1 MQATGREAP
10 AGRQPWRPLA
20 QDAMT
25 QLTLQVAGLGQ
36 QLAMQSS
43 ALFRLSA
50 TGPAATLDRLSAHAA
65 LRAAAHARRRVP
77 AYRAHLQRAGWCDD
91 PTLPAAQR
99 VQRLPETDKISYI
112 NAYSTEG
119 RCLDG
124 RLSGRGISIDESA
137 GSTGTPYNWVRGAA
151 ETRELHRGISQ
162 FLRYLVG
169 DDVFTIN
176 GFSMGAWATG
186 VSVGEA
192 LRRNGIVKSTGPD
205 VAKIVDTLRFFGPS
219 YHYIITGYPPF
230 LKHLIDASEKG
241 GFDWSRYHA
250 HAIVGGEGM
259 SESLRA
265 YLERRFQ
272 GVYSGYGASDLAP
285 GMAIELPLS
294 VWIRKRAAANPA
306 LHRALF
312 GNDPRLPMLF
322 QYNPLDYY
330 IETNA
335 AGELVVTINRL
346 SILSPRIRYN
356 VHDAGGVIPFDRML
370 GLLRECGLDPLAE
383 LPPSHRPFRLP
394 FLYLFGRSDNTVAY
408 MGANI
413 YPEDVEQALYA
424 APEDAYRLG
433 AFCLE
438 LVDIGDG
445 EQRVCVH
452 VEAAD
457 GASADADLAERLR
470 RQVFARLMAVN
481 RDFKTSVDEDPS
493 AAELL
498 VRLHEPGAGPFAAN
512 RTRIKRRYVVSTP
525 RSGARGAP

>member
-1 MQATGREAP
+1 M
-10 AGRQPWRPLA
+10 
-20 QDAMT
+20 
-25 QLTLQVAGLGQ
+25 
-36 QLAMQSS
+36 
-43 ALFRLSA
+43 
-50 TGPAATLDRLSAHAA
+50 
-65 LRAAAHARRRVP
+65 
-77 AYRAHLQRAGWCDD
+77 
-91 PTLPAAQR
+91 
-99 VQRLPETDKISYI
+99 
-112 NAYSTEG
+112 
-119 RCLDG
+119 
-124 RLSGRGISIDESA
+124 
-137 GSTGTPYNWVRGAA
+137 
-151 ETRELHRGISQ
+151 RELHRQMSA

-192 LRRNGIVKSTGPD
+192 LRHNGIVKSTGPD
-205 VAKIVDTLRFFGPS
+205 VARIVYTLRFFGPP

-230 LKHLIDASEKG
+230 LKHLIDESEKG
-241 GFDWSRYHA
+241 GFDWSHYRA

-272 GVYSGYGASDLAP
+272 RVYSAYGASDLAP
-285 GMAIELPLS
+285 GMATELPLS

-312 GNDPRLPMLF
+312 GDDPRLPMLF

-346 SILSPRIRYN
+346 SVLSPRIRYN
-356 VHDAGGVIPFDRML
+356 VHDAGGVIPFERML
-370 GLLRECGLDPLAE
+370 DLLHDCGLDPLAE
-383 LPPSHRPFRLP
+383 LPPGHQPFRLP
-394 FLYLFGRSDNTVAY
+394 FLYLFGRSDNTVSY

-413 YPEDVEQALYA
+413 YPEDVEQALFA
-424 APEDAYRLG
+424 APEDARRLG

-457 GASADADLAERLR
+457 GASGDADLAERLR

-498 VRLHEPGAGPFAAN
+498 VRLHEPGTGPFAAN

-525 RSGARGAP
+525 TAGARGAP